1 MDNREV
7 ARALREIARLLEVEG
22 EGAFKVRAYLV
33 AADRVAALAAPLEEI
48 AARGALR
55 DIPGVGAAIAQKI
68 ESLLATGHVP
78 LLDRLRAKYPGG
90 VADLLRIPEIGPRK
104 IGALVEAGITSVDA
118 LERAARDGTLA
129 RVKGF
134 GGKTVAAIL
143 DGIAAARRHAAS
155 RPLAQALPLAEEM
168 LDCLD
173 RDPGV
178 LRSHVAGEVRRWQDS
193 VQAIEIVAATADPE
207 QTLDTFA
214 RFGAVE
220 EVVSAA
226 LDACCVRLHD
236 DTVATLHVTP
246 PDDWAPALLV
256 HTGPDEH
263 VGLLRRLAI
272 ERGFELAETGFF
284 RADGTRFDP
293 PDEASIYAALGMQV
307 VPPELRHDQDAFA
320 AALRGA
326 LPRLV
331 EMRDVRGFTHCHSTW
346 SDGKA
351 TILEM
356 ALAAR
361 ERGMRYLTI
370 TDHSQASHY
379 ANGLDPDRLRRQ
391 WDEIAAAQEQVPE
404 VRLLRGSEV
413 DVLADGSLDFPDD
426 LLEQL
431 DVVIG
436 SIHQRH
442 GLDEDGQ
449 TRRLVRALAHPL
461 LSWIG
466 HPTGRLV
473 GSRDPIPVRMDE
485 VIEAAREHGKA
496 LEVNGSPHRLD
507 LSGEHVRMAVRA
519 GVKLVLS
526 VDAHSTGGLD
536 VLRWAVGTA
545 RRGGATAADVL
556 NTLPV
561 DAFLAALPGGR
572 AGGVRAHDAP
582 AVD

>member
-7 ARALREIARLLEVEG
+7 ARALRELGRLLEVDG
-22 EGAFKVRAYLV
+22 ESAFKVRAYLV
-33 AADRVAALAAPLEEI
+33 AADRVAAVAEPLE
-48 AARGALR
+48 ALRRRGALR

-68 ESLLATGHVP
+68 EALLDTGHVP
-78 LLDRLRAKYPGG
+78 LLDRLRTKYPGG
-90 VADLLRIPEIGPRK
+90 VADLLRIPEIGPRR
-104 IGALVEAGITSVDA
+104 IGVLAEAGITSVEE
-118 LERAARDGTLA
+118 LERAARDGRLA

-134 GGKTVAAIL
+134 GGQKVAAIVQ
-143 DGIAAARRHAAS
+143 GIEQLRRHAATV
-155 RPLAQALPLAEEM
+155 PLARALPVAEEM

-173 RDPGV
+173 RDRGV
-178 LRSHVAGEVRRWQDS
+178 HRSHVAGAVRRWQDA
-193 VQAIEIVAATADPE
+193 VPGIEIVAATADPE
-207 QTLDTFA
+207 RTLDWFA
-214 RFGAVE
+214 AYGAVE
-220 EVVSAA
+220 EVVEAGT
-226 LDACCVRLHD
+226 DACSVRLHD
-236 DTVATLHVTP
+236 ETVATLHVAP
-246 PDDWAPALLV
+246 PDDWAPSLLV
-256 HTGPDEH
+256 HTGPEEH
-263 VGLLRRLAI
+263 VALLRERAT
-272 ERGFELAETGFF
+272 ERGLRLAETGLFH
-284 RADGTRFDP
+284 ADGRRFDP
-293 PDEASIYAALGMQV
+293 PDEEAIYAALGMAF
-307 VPPELRHDQDAFA
+307 VPPELRHDPDAFA

-326 LPRLV
+326 SPRLV
-331 EMRDVRGFTHCHSTW
+331 EVGDIQGFTHCHTTW

-351 TILEM
+351 TVLEM
-356 ALAAR
+356 AQAAQA
-361 ERGMRYLTI
+361 RGMRYLTI
-370 TDHSQASHY
+370 TDHSQSSHY

-391 WDEIAAAQEQVPE
+391 WDEIAAAQELVPQ

-413 DVLADGSLDFPDD
+413 DILPDGSLDFPDD
-426 LLEQL
+426 VLEQL
-431 DVVIG
+431 DVVVG

-485 VIEAAREHGKA
+485 VIEAAATHGKA

-545 RRGGATAADVL
+545 RRGGATAGDVL
-556 NTLPV
+556 NAQPPR
-561 DAFLAALPGGR
+561 AFLAALGGAR
-572 AGGVRAHDAP
+572 PGGVRP